1 MAYTDRRR
9 FLHLAAGAV
18 ALPAMTRTARAQ
30 AWPARPVRIL
40 VGFAAGGSTD
50 IVTRIIAQ
58 WLSERL
64 GQQFVVENRAGASSN
79 LAAEAAVRAAPDGY
93 TLVALT
99 SSNIV
104 NTALYEK
111 LPFNINRDLTM
122 ISGLVRSPLVVEV
135 HPSMPVKTIPE
146 FIAYA
151 KANPGKVTM
160 ASFGAGST
168 AHITGELFKM
178 TTGVDLLHVP
188 YRGSGPMLTDL
199 VGGQVQMSFDNL
211 PASIEF
217 IKTGKLRALAVTTA
231 QPSPALP
238 NVPTVAEFVPGFEAS
253 SIVGIAGPAKMPP
266 EIVDKLNKEINAALA
281 DPSFMAKLT
290 KLSAMALPGNA
301 AEFKTLVTN
310 EIDKWGKV
318 IKSAKI
324 KLD

>member
-1 MAYTDRRR
+1 MMSTDRRR

-18 ALPAMTRTARAQ
+18 ALPAVSRIAKAQ
-30 AWPARPVRIL
+30 AYPSRPVRIL

-50 IVTRIIAQ
+50 IVTRIVAQ
-58 WLSERL
+58 WLTERL
-64 GQQFVVENRAGASSN
+64 GQPVVVENRPGAASN

-104 NTALYEK
+104 NMALYDK
-111 LPFNINRDLTM
+111 LTFNINRDLTM
-122 ISGLVRSPLVVEV
+122 VSGMVRSPLVVEV

-151 KANPGKVTM
+151 KADPGKVTF

-168 AHITGELFKM
+168 AHIAGELFKM

-199 VGGQVQMSFDNL
+199 VGGQVMMSFDNL
-211 PASIEF
+211 PASLEF
-217 IKTGKLRALAVTTA
+217 IKTGRLRALAVTTE
-231 QPSPALP
+231 QRSKALP
-238 NVPTVAEFVPGFEAS
+238 DVPTVAESVPGYEAS
-253 SIVGIAGPAKMPP
+253 AVVGIAGPANMPP
-266 EIVDKLNKEINAALA
+266 DIVALLNKEITAGLA
-281 DPSFMAKLT
+281 DPAVRSKLEN
-290 KLSAMALPGNA
+290 LSTMVLPGSP
-301 AEFKTLVTN
+301 AEFTRLVAGET
-310 EIDKWGKV
+310 EKWAKV

-324 KLD
+324 KID